1 MYIMG
6 ACEVLVGVVCLPKHL
21 NPSSSQPSCL
31 CCLFVLSSAKNTY
44 TFIGTCLH
52 IYSPVAICRWSM
64 ARVAH
69 TGVCSLLVHSFI
81 SVTLCLHIQV
91 PVPKHS
97 HLGMCV
103 HAHIYTCISSLCIHV
118 WEVPVH
124 RMCVLIRSPQGQARI
139 HNSAQG
145 QACEYT
151 QVLMPTYPCRYSHV
165 CWEELGIQV
174 ALLSSSIDA
183 NRPSLFWSGPKI

>member
-1 MYIMG
+1 MG
-6 ACEVLVGVVCLPKHL
+6 ACEVLVGVVCLPKYL
-21 NPSSSQPSCL
+21 NPFSSQPSCL

-44 TFIGTCLH
+44 KFIGTFLH

-69 TGVCSLLVHSFI
+69 TGVCSHLVHSFR
-81 SVTLCLHIQV
+81 SVTLCLHMQV

-97 HLGMCV
+97 HLCISVCM
-103 HAHIYTCISSLCIHV
+103 HIYTQASVSCAYMPGKYLYT
-118 WEVPVH
+118 E
-124 RMCVLIRSPQGQARI
+124 CVLIRSPQGQARI

-151 QVLMPTYPCRYSHV
+151 
-165 CWEELGIQV
+165 
-174 ALLSSSIDA
+174 
-183 NRPSLFWSGPKI
+183 